1 MKQLS
6 FVIAFIAMI
15 MFGAMSVKAQTVVDG
30 VYTGTLSDIKMN
42 GNSYDDATGVE
53 FELLDN
59 GNGTVTLMGSIGPIG
74 KMPGTIEVN
83 MTVMISEDGIL
94 SASNGDPAGTLV
106 LKTGGKMP
114 ISVSSFSGYVTGNT
128 IHFVLNTYAF
138 KAFGAEVFP
147 ASVTFDG
154 DK

>member
-1 MKQLS
+1 MKKIN
-6 FVIAFIAMI
+6 FFIALI
-15 MFGAMSVKAQTVVDG
+15 VMSVCSILSVNAQELSG
-30 VYTGTLSDIKMN
+30 VYKGTLTDIKMN
-42 GNSYDDATGVE
+42 NKSYDDA
-53 FELLDN
+53 DN
-59 GNGTVTLMGSIGPIG
+59 VTFIFTDYGNGKGNLTGIIGPIG
-74 KMPGTIEVN
+74 KMPGTIHVN
-83 MTVMISEDGIL
+83 MEVTITDGNVL
-94 SASNGDPAGTLV
+94 TASKDTYAGKLV
-106 LKTGGKMP
+106 LNSGSSMD